1 MRRAN
6 NVSAKARKSGNTLAF
21 PRLLL
26 MPPVFLLAVLA
37 GAMPALLP
45 AAQARTNTPD
55 TSPGNV
61 DPAIG
66 RKISPNS
73 FRCEDFISGTVSKPN
88 SRKKTADT
96 SVVNLPWQETVDI
109 ETCDRIQRLSRL
121 AMSTD
126 ETQAEFYIQ
135 RIPKEKLPP
144 GFPDIPMLRVIFPQ
158 NVFFDTGKSTLRPE
172 AEEIVNLIAG
182 TLRNDV
188 PDVTLFVAGH
198 TDAIGSREYN
208 QNLSIDRANNV
219 AAQLLALDVGLA
231 HVWRIGFGE
240 DMPLRPNVDEAS
252 MGRNRRVE
260 FLFAA
265 KPEAIGQWLADMQ
278 LDGLCQGTSAE
289 DTRQCKQT
297 LALKP
302 SYDVGEI
309 AIQPAPTHAVTMT
322 DRTRPIE
329 TANDNKGIAVRNRQ
343 GQTITVQATPKR
355 TISIYPHSRTTS
367 ITLHH

>member
-1 MRRAN
+1 M
-6 NVSAKARKSGNTLAF
+6 
-21 PRLLL
+21 
-26 MPPVFLLAVLA
+26 
-37 GAMPALLP
+37 
-45 AAQARTNTPD
+45 
-55 TSPGNV
+55 
-61 DPAIG
+61 
-66 RKISPNS
+66 
-73 FRCEDFISGTVSKPN
+73 
-88 SRKKTADT
+88 
-96 SVVNLPWQETVDI
+96 
-109 ETCDRIQRLSRL
+109 
-121 AMSTD
+121 
-126 ETQAEFYIQ
+126 
-135 RIPKEKLPP
+135 
-144 GFPDIPMLRVIFPQ
+144 
-158 NVFFDTGKSTLRPE
+158 
-172 AEEIVNLIAG
+172 
-182 TLRNDV
+182 
-188 PDVTLFVAGH
+188 TLFVAGH

-297 LALKP
+297 LVLKP

-329 TANDNKGIAVRNRQ
+329 TANDNKGIAVKNRQ